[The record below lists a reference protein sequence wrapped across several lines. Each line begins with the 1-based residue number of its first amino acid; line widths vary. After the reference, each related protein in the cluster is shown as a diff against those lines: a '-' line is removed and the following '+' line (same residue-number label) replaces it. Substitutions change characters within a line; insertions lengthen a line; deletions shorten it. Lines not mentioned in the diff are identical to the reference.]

1 MPIQKLILTCIIF
14 AATLPGSV
22 LAADKPA
29 AQADIDKLQEQ
40 VRTLNKELAIQR

>member
-1 MPIQKLILTCIIF
+1 MPIQKLILICIVF
-14 AATLPGSV
+14 ASALLGSV

-40 VRTLNKELAIQR
+40 VRTLDKELAIQR